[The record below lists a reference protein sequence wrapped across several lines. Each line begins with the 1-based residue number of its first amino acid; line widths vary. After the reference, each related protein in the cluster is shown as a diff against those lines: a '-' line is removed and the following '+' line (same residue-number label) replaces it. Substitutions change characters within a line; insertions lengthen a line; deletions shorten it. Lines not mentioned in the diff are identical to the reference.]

1 MSFIVR
7 RLIFYVVAAWV
18 ALTIN
23 FFIPRLVPGNA
34 VESIM
39 SKFPNLQPAAYRAIE
54 AMLGVGHP
62 GSIWHQY
69 WAYLVD
75 VSHLNFG
82 TSSSEYP
89 AQVST
94 LLGEALPW
102 TIVLVGTA
110 TVIAFLVGTALGI
123 AAGWRHGGGLD
134 RVLPGL
140 MFLQAIPYFF
150 FALIL
155 LELFAV
161 KVHVF
166 PIGQGYGQ
174 GLIPGWHWDFIS
186 SAVYHSLLPALTIVL
201 TSIAGWM
208 LQMRNVMIT
217 TIGEDYVVAA
227 QAKGLPNRRVVFTY
241 AARNAILPQLQGFG
255 LAIGFVVSGALVME
269 IVFSYPGIG
278 LLLVNAVTSNDYALT
293 QGDLPGDHL
302 HCPARQPDRRLHHRV
317 RRSPRP
323 SPGGHAMTVAP
334 AISTELT
341 AVTQEAAQ
349 PGWWRRMPTKA
360 KVGVVL
366 FGLFVLTAIIGPLV
380 TPYDPSY
387 QNPSPGAS
395 MNAPSAAHLLGT
407 TQSGQDVLSQLLVG
421 IRLTLELGII
431 VGVVATALAVIVGVT
446 AAFLGGFWD
455 ELLSLVTNVFL
466 VIPALPLLIV
476 LLGYFP
482 NRGEAPTIIV
492 LSPARLAVGGS
503 GDAGPDPGHPQPR
516 LRGRVPGDRGDEL
529 ADHRLRDRPQRGEP
543 DRGELREHRAVRH
556 RGLCRP
562 RLHRGRRPEQLEPGY
577 HALLGPESAGTAAR
591 GLVVVRATGPGGGA
605 HGHRPGAAEHGH
617 RRARQPPPARREQC
631 QQDRRALAQ
640 ARGPHTRAERNLAA
654 PQRVRRIPALVLT
667 KFAGRPGRGG

>member
-23 FFIPRLVPGNA
+23 FIIPRLVPGNA

-39 SKFPNLQPAAYRAIE
+39 SKFTDLQPSAYRAIQ
-54 AMLGVGHP
+54 AMLGVGNA

-69 WAYLVD
+69 WSYLVD
-75 VSHLNFG
+75 VAHFNLG

-102 TIVLVGTA
+102 TITLVGSA

-161 KVHVF
+161 KLHVF

-174 GLIPGWHWDFIS
+174 GLIPGWHWAFIG
-186 SAVYHSLLPALTIVL
+186 SAIDHSLLPALTIVL

-227 QAKGLPNRRVVFTY
+227 QAKGLPNHRVVFTY

-278 LLLVNAVTSNDYALT
+278 LLLVNAVTSDDYALT
-293 QGDLPGDHL
+293 QG
-302 HCPARQPDRRLHHRV
+302 
-317 RRSPRP
+317 
-323 SPGGHAMTVAP
+323 
-334 AISTELT
+334 I
-341 AVTQEAAQ
+341 
-349 PGWWRRMPTKA
+349 
-360 KVGVVL
+360 
-366 FGLFVLTAIIGPLV
+366 
-380 TPYDPSY
+380 
-387 QNPSPGAS
+387 
-395 MNAPSAAHLLGT
+395 
-407 TQSGQDVLSQLLVG
+407 
-421 IRLTLELGII
+421 
-431 VGVVATALAVIVGVT
+431 
-446 AAFLGGFWD
+446 
-455 ELLSLVTNVFL
+455 FL
-466 VIPALPLLIV
+466 VITFAVLFANLIV
-476 LLGYFP
+476 DL
-482 NRGEAPTIIV
+482 IIV
-492 LSPARLAVGGS
+492 FV
-503 GDAGPDPGHPQPR
+503 DPR
-516 LRGRVPGDRGDEL
+516 
-529 ADHRLRDRPQRGEP
+529 
-543 DRGELREHRAVRH
+543 
-556 RGLCRP
+556 
-562 RLHRGRRPEQLEPGY
+562 
-577 HALLGPESAGTAAR
+577 T
-591 GLVVVRATGPGGGA
+591 
-605 HGHRPGAAEHGH
+605 
-617 RRARQPPPARREQC
+617 
-631 QQDRRALAQ
+631 
-640 ARGPHTRAERNLAA
+640 
-654 PQRVRRIPALVLT
+654 RVREATR
-667 KFAGRPGRGG
+667 